1 MANLVVRNLGDE
13 IVQALKE
20 RAARNQRSAEAE
32 HRAILEHVLLR
43 PRRKSFAQVLASMP
57 DVGRDDDFE
66 RVDDE
71 EAMMVPTTS
80 GGAFARD
87 TGLTVPITGHD
98 TTGVAVCNQI
108 RSFDIEARERAGSAR
123 YVETLDVATTA
134 EIISRVIS
142 VIDPAG

>member
-1 MANLVVRNLGDE
+1 MIRWRIPQQGDVYWIDPNPVAGREMKDRHRFVVITPKEINVLG
-13 IVQALKE
+13 V
-20 RAARNQRSAEAE
+20 
-32 HRAILEHVLLR
+32 
-43 PRRKSFAQVLASMP
+43 
-57 DVGRDDDFE
+57 
-66 RVDDE
+66 
-71 EAMMVPTTS
+71 AMMVPITS
-80 GGAFARD
+80 GGVFARD

-98 TTGVAVCNQI
+98 TTGVAVCNQV

>member
-1 MANLVVRNLGDE
+1 MIRRRIPQRGDVYWIDPNPVAGREMKDRHRFVV
-13 IVQALKE
+13 ITLKE
-20 RAARNQRSAEAE
+20 INA
-32 HRAILEHVLLR
+32 LGV
-43 PRRKSFAQVLASMP
+43 
-57 DVGRDDDFE
+57 
-66 RVDDE
+66 
-71 EAMMVPTTS
+71 AMMVPITS

-87 TGLTVPITGHD
+87 TGLTVPITGRD